1 MRHKSV
7 DPRNMTLPQ
16 TGWGPDLKRSALSF
30 TFDNLGEAADL
41 EFNKWPT
48 SDPVGN
54 HYTVTEVLPALLDKF
69 DNGKVTFFIEAWNAE
84 TYPAM
89 LQKLAAHGHDVALH
103 GWRHELWGDLDPER
117 QRNILQRS
125 LAALGQIGLRPCGFR
140 PPGGSVGQDPSA
152 LLCEFGFTYYSASNK
167 QPGVEDGIA
176 QIPFA
181 WQHLDGV
188 YLMPGGDAMVGTPI
202 PGFPEAASLEGMQR
216 AFNRAI
222 QESIQKG
229 THLTLV
235 FHPWL
240 LGQDPERL
248 RVLFELYDSAAQ
260 NPQLW
265 VAPCRDVA
273 NWYLKDLPRQAA
285 PQAG

>member
-1 MRHKSV
+1 
-7 DPRNMTLPQ
+7 MTLPQ
-16 TGWGPDLKRSALSF
+16 AGWGPDRKRAALSF

-41 EFNKWPT
+41 ESNRWPT

-54 HYTVTEVLPALLDKF
+54 HYTVTKVLPSLLRKF
-69 DNGKVTFFIEAWNAE
+69 DTGKVTFFVEAWNAQ

-89 LQKLAAHGHDVALH
+89 LQTLAAAGHDVALH
-103 GWRHELWGDLDPER
+103 GWRHELWGDLGHES
-117 QRNILQRS
+117 QRDILERS
-125 LAALGQIGLRPCGFR
+125 LAAFAQIGLRPCGFR
-140 PPGGSVGQDPSA
+140 PPGGAVASDPSA
-152 LLCEFGFTYYSASNK
+152 LLHEFGFTYYSASNNH
-167 QPGVEDGIA
+167 PGIEAGVV

-188 YLMPGGDAMVGTPI
+188 YLMPGGAAMVGTPL
-202 PGFPEAASLEGMQR
+202 PGFPEAASLAGMQR

-222 QESIQKG
+222 HESIDKG

-248 RVLFELYDSAAQ
+248 RVLFELYDSAAR
-260 NPQLW
+260 NSHVW

-273 NWYLKDLPRQAA
+273 RWLLEDFPPYAA
-285 PQAG
+285 PQTG